1 MSRLSAN
8 FTSLSS
14 TAEENCFV
22 QTKGYRVNARWFW
35 RAPYW
40 FCCFWS
46 IFQVLIVAKRYEIKH
61 IYMHNCR
68 LYVPWFPLN
77 RKTYS
82 RCQKYESSP
91 IFVKK
96 LNIRLYPEFLSNQ
109 IRTFGPQIRSLGTQ
123 TCTLCS
129 TIASNIFALTFL
141 PHLLATLVNLVLY
154 IHGH

>member
-1 MSRLSAN
+1 MLKLVKAIDLRCRPIMQIHYVFDSDQCKIL
-8 FTSLSS
+8 
-14 TAEENCFV
+14 
-22 QTKGYRVNARWFW
+22 
-35 RAPYW
+35 
-40 FCCFWS
+40 
-46 IFQVLIVAKRYEIKH
+46 IFSH
-61 IYMHNCR
+61 I
-68 LYVPWFPLN
+68 
-77 RKTYS
+77 TYS

-109 IRTFGPQIRSLGTQ
+109 IRTFGAQIRSLGTQ

>member
-1 MSRLSAN
+1 MYRLRMVN
-8 FTSLSS
+8 VHQVKQVESLGISG
-14 TAEENCFV
+14 T
-22 QTKGYRVNARWFW
+22 
-35 RAPYW
+35 
-40 FCCFWS
+40 
-46 IFQVLIVAKRYEIKH
+46 VAKPALTI
-61 IYMHNCR
+61 
-68 LYVPWFPLN
+68 LFYVNFL
-77 RKTYS
+77 TYS

>member
-1 MSRLSAN
+1 M
-8 FTSLSS
+8 
-14 TAEENCFV
+14 AEAE
-22 QTKGYRVNARWFW
+22 Q
-35 RAPYW
+35 
-40 FCCFWS
+40 
-46 IFQVLIVAKRYEIKH
+46 QEIKFLSMKF
-61 IYMHNCR
+61 I
-68 LYVPWFPLN
+68 
-77 RKTYS
+77 YS